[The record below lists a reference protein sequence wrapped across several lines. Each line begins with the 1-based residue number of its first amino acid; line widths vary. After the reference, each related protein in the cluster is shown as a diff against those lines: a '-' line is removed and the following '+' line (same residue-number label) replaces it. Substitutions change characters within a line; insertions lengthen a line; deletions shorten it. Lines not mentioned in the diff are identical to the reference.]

1 MRAIYRSQHHRIMAL
16 PWFLRIHKVRI
27 WIALSIILSIATQG
41 LVTQPSSARDQKP
54 EAPEVSSALVSWEYD
69 QIHASLANNSLY
81 GGYLAVWEDHHW
93 GYGADWDIYGRL
105 IDSNGVPSGS
115 DFGISYDGSQQ
126 RQAPDVAY
134 NSNNNEYLVV
144 YEYTYSSVDHDIY
157 AQRVAANG
165 SLIGGNFAVESPSD
179 YDANPAIAYNS
190 TRNEY
195 LVVWQRKVGAD
206 EFTQFDIYA
215 KRLDWGGAT
224 LGTSFA
230 LTTAAHDQ
238 TNPDVAFDSS
248 NDQYLAAWQSYY
260 GVGDWDILG
269 RLVSGS
275 GSLPGSEL
283 LIGYLSGWQAYP
295 SLAFNN
301 SYHEFLVAWE
311 DHIGGDTTNWDIR
324 GRRVDSTGANVGS
337 VIEIATTGDNIRAR
351 PAVAYKGFIGEY
363 MVAYQYAFTPT
374 DDDLYV
380 TRLDIDGTP
389 LAEYYLSR
397 GSANERIPAIAS
409 DTSYYY
415 QLVWEDYRNA
425 GTLGIDLYTDR
436 AAVYRLSGYVYE
448 GYPYNT
454 GSTMPYVPL
463 SLYCANDPESQG
475 YLLANA
481 SSSHVGYYAFYT
493 HVICEYYNILE
504 TVPDGYVAT
513 GVQTTGGNPRSNIW
527 IQYTYPLDGKTLSG
541 NNFWIAHP
549 IPTAPTNVLAS
560 DGTYTERVQV
570 TWSSSAGATYY
581 EVHRAT
587 SSGGTKSL
595 LGSPAASPYD
605 DTTAAVGTTYYYW
618 VKACNSWGCS
628 DFSAYDTGYRSGTPP
643 TAPTNVLASDGTY
656 TERVQVTWSS
666 SAGATYYE
674 VHRATSSG
682 GTKSLLGSPAASPYD
697 DTTAAV
703 GTTYYY
709 WVKACNSWGCS
720 DFSAYDTGYRS
731 DTPPIGGNLEV
742 TKIVDWNGGTPV
754 TGKTFEICITG
765 PSYPTLPNCQTTG
778 YLGGILNWS
787 NLIPGSYTVSETDP
801 GSEWTV
807 SISGSPATV
816 PEGGGQ
822 VTASVTNT
830 LKQGSISGRVILERR
845 TSNAGAIV
853 SITNLTQPTNPDGT
867 FMIENLP
874 TGLITVTVTCPG
886 YLASWRE
893 VTVLAGQI
901 VNLPDVVLLAGDV
914 NQDGSIELA
923 DSQLIGY
930 AWNATPG
937 SPNWDIRADLNNDGQ
952 INILDM
958 VAVQF
963 NWGKIAPCPW

>member
-1 MRAIYRSQHHRIMAL
+1 
-16 PWFLRIHKVRI
+16 
-27 WIALSIILSIATQG
+27 LSIATQG
-41 LVTQPSSARDQKP
+41 LITQAGSARDQKP
-54 EAPEVSSALVSWEYD
+54 EAPEVSTALVSWEYD
-69 QIHASLANNSLY
+69 QIHASLANNSSY

-93 GYGADWDIYGRL
+93 GYGVDWDIYGRL
-105 IDSNGVPSGS
+105 IDSNGVPYGS

-126 RQAPDVAY
+126 RLAPDVAY
-134 NSNNNEYLVV
+134 NSYYNEYLIV
-144 YEYTYSSVDHDIY
+144 YEYAYSSTDHDIY

-165 SLIGGNFAVESPSD
+165 SLIGGNFAVESPPD
-179 YDANPAIAYNS
+179 YDANPAVAYNS
-190 TRNEY
+190 TRKEY
-195 LVVWQRKVGAD
+195 LVVWQRKVGSD

-215 KRLDWGGAT
+215 KRLDWGGASI
-224 LGTSFA
+224 GTSFA
-230 LTTAAHDQ
+230 LTAALHDQ

-248 NDQYLAAWQSYY
+248 SDQYLAAWQSYY
-260 GVGDWDILG
+260 AVGDWDILG
-269 RLVSGS
+269 RLVTGS
-275 GSLPGSEL
+275 GGLPSSEL
-283 LIGYLSGWQAYP
+283 LIGYLSGLQAYP

-301 SYHEFLVAWE
+301 SYNEFLVAWE
-311 DHIGGDTTNWDIR
+311 DHVGGETTNWDIR

-351 PAVAYKGFIGEY
+351 PVIAYKGFIGEY
-363 MVAYQYAFTPT
+363 MVAYQYALTST

-380 TRLDIDGTP
+380 TRLDVDGTP

-397 GSANERIPAIAS
+397 GGANERIPAIAS

-415 QLVWEDYRNA
+415 QVVWEDYRNA

-448 GYPYNT
+448 GDPYNT

-493 HVICEYYNILE
+493 HIICEYYNIFE
-504 TVPDGYVAT
+504 TVPSGYVAS

-527 IQYTYPLDGKTLSG
+527 IQYTWPLEGKTLSG
-541 NNFWIAHP
+541 NNFWVAHP
-549 IPTAPTNVLAS
+549 IPSPPTNVVAS
-560 DGTYTERVQV
+560 DGTYTDRVQV

-581 EVHRAT
+581 EIHRAT

-605 DTTAAVGTTYYYW
+605 DTSAVAGTTYYYW

-643 TAPTNVLASDGTY
+643 SPPTNVVASDGTY
-656 TERVQVTWSS
+656 TDRVQVTWSS

-674 VHRATSSG
+674 IHRATSSG

-697 DTTAAV
+697 DTSAVV

-709 WVKACNSWGCS
+709 WSKACNSWGCS

-731 DTPPIGGNLEV
+731 GTPPIQGSLAV
-742 TKIVDWNGGTPV
+742 TKSVDWNGSTPV
-754 TGKTFEICITG
+754 TVKTFEICITG
-765 PSYPTLPNCQTTG
+765 PSYPTNPNCQTTG
-778 YLGGILNWS
+778 YQGGLLNWS
-787 NLIPGSYTVSETDP
+787 NLIPGSYTVTETDP

-816 PEGGGQ
+816 PADGGQ
-822 VTASVTNT
+822 GTALVTNT
-830 LKQGSISGRVILERR
+830 LKRGNLSGRVILERR
-845 TSNAGAIV
+845 ASNAGVII
-853 SITNLTQPTNPDGT
+853 SIANLTQPVNPDGT
-867 FMIENLP
+867 FLINSLP
-874 TGLITVTVTCPG
+874 PGLTTVTVTCPG

-893 VTVLAGQI
+893 VTILSDQNVQ
-901 VNLPDVVLLAGDV
+901 LPDVILLAGDV
-914 NQDGSIELA
+914 NQDGFIELA
-923 DSQLIGY
+923 DSELIGY
-930 AWNATPG
+930 AWNAVHG
-937 SPNWDIRADLNNDGQ
+937 SPCWDSRADLNNDGQ

-963 NWGKIAPCPW
+963 NWGRKAPCPW